1 MAFAIIL
8 NQKPSPWFLALQ
20 FVLQGLSALFSP
32 HPATARLLSSRSGR
46 APDSSNGTIAGT
58 STQQA

>member
-20 FVLQGLSALFSP
+20 FVLQGLSAL
-32 HPATARLLSSRSGR
+32 SSSCHC
-46 APDSSNGTIAGT
+46 PSS
-58 STQQA
+58 QQ